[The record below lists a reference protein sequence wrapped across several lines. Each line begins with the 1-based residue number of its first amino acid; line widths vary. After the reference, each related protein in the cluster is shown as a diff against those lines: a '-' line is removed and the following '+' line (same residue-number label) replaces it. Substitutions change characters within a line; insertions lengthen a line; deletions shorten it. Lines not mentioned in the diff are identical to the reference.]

1 MEYFTKKEM
10 IRCYRESKK
19 DRCAECRL
27 QQAVKRM
34 PDGIDE
40 NMEALV
46 DNRMKDMELAKQY
59 VEEFIK
65 HIVKPLEARV
75 DELAN
80 KVKDL
85 TDAVEQIANCPH
97 SADCPVRDEL
107 RKQQGDSHK

>member
-1 MEYFTKKEM
+1 MTLGWTEIILGVLSLLGGCGWFVSGRKYKQE
-10 IRCYRESKK
+10 IESIK
-19 DRCAECRL
+19 A
-27 QQAVKRM
+27 
-34 PDGIDE
+34 
-40 NMEALV
+40 

-85 TDAVEQIANCPH
+85 TDAVEQIGNCPH

-107 RKQQGDSHK
+107 RKQQGASHQ

>member
-1 MEYFTKKEM
+1 MTTIDITAIIMAM
-10 IRCYRESKK
+10 INLLSTCGWFVAGRKYKQEVESIK
-19 DRCAECRL
+19 A
-27 QQAVKRM
+27 
-34 PDGIDE
+34 
-40 NMEALV
+40 

-85 TDAVEQIANCPH
+85 TDAVEQIGNCPH

-107 RKQQGDSHK
+107 RKQQGASHQ